1 MVRSIFSLTGE
12 HLFTYNIEMIENYK
26 NKILSFYKKN
36 RRMPSYGE
44 IMKLLSFQ
52 SRNAVYKLVN
62 KLVDEDFVGK
72 DSTGRIIPKKIFGE
86 VKMIGLVQ
94 AGFPSP
100 AEEELSDT
108 MNFDEYLIGNKEATY
123 IMRVKGD
130 SMIDAGICEGDMV
143 VVERTNTFPVGKIVI
158 ASVDGEW
165 TIKYLRKRGDTYYLE
180 PANKDYDTIYAENEL
195 KVEAVVKAVVRK
207 Y

>member
-1 MVRSIFSLTGE
+1 MLTSE
-12 HLFTYNIEMIENYK
+12 HLFTYNGGMLENYK
-26 NKILSFYKKN
+26 NKILKFYKRH

-44 IMKLLSFQ
+44 IMKLLSFR
-52 SRNAVYKLVN
+52 SRNAVYKLVL
-62 KLVDEDFVGK
+62 KLTNDGFISKDE
-72 DSTGRIIPKKIFGE
+72 TGHLIPKNIFGE
-86 VKMIGLVQ
+86 TRMLGLIE

-108 MNFDEYLIGNKEATY
+108 MSMDDYLIENKEATY
-123 IMRVKGD
+123 LMKVKGD

-143 VVERTNTFPVGKIVI
+143 IVERTSAFPVGKIII

-165 TIKYLRKRGDTYYLE
+165 TIKYLRKQGLRYYLE
-180 PANKDYDTIYAENEL
+180 AANKKYKPIYPENEL

-207 Y
+207 YS